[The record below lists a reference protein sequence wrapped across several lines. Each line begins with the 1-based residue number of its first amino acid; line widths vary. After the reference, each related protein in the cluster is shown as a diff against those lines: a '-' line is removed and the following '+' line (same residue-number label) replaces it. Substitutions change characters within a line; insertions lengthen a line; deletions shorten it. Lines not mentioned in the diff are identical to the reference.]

1 MLLKIEISDLA
12 VENIYFSI
20 YIYCYENANILK
32 NIELRPATWGTCDFL
47 ERSIMHLITR
57 NIKKFLQK

>member
-32 NIELRPATWGTCDFL
+32 NIELRPATLGDL
-47 ERSIMHLITR
+47 
-57 NIKKFLQK
+57 